1 MTTRI
6 RVALKVFGEPLTI
19 DGDVPLGAVRLDQV
33 LPVLRAAD
41 NAVIDRA
48 VARVEAA
55 GERVSCAKGCATC
68 CKAQPVPVTPP
79 EAYALARLV
88 EAMPEPRRS
97 KVRAAFAANV
107 VRLREAGLY
116 DPLMDR
122 DPAMTREQAR
132 DLGDQYFRL
141 GLWCPFL
148 EDDACGIYPDRPF
161 VCRQYL
167 VTSPV
172 PLCTDPFR
180 NPVKPVPIPA
190 RFATAMLTAA
200 EQLIGTPQYTVPLAL
215 ALEKAERHDAELSRT
230 FDRKDVLDRVL
241 GELAKG

>member
-1 MTTRI
+1 MSTRVRI
-6 RVALKVFGEPLTI
+6 ALKVYGEPLAVA
-19 DGDVPLGAVRLDQV
+19 GDVPLGMIRLDEV

-48 VARVEAA
+48 VAKVEAA
-55 GERVSCAKGCATC
+55 GDRVSCSKGCATC

-79 EAYALARLV
+79 EAFALARLV
-88 EAMPEPRRS
+88 EGMPEPRRS
-97 KVRAAFAANV
+97 VVRAGFAANV
-107 VRLREAGLY
+107 ARLREAGLY
-116 DPLMDR
+116 EPLMDR
-122 DPAMTREQAR
+122 DPGMTREQAR
-132 DLGDQYFRL
+132 DLADRYFRL
-141 GLWCPFL
+141 GLHCPFL
-148 EDDACGIYPDRPF
+148 EDDACGIYLDRPF

-172 PLCTDPFR
+172 PLCADPLR

-190 RFATAMLTAA
+190 RFATAMLTTS

-215 ALEKAERHDAELSRT
+215 ALEKAERSAGELSGT
-230 FDRKDVLDRVL
+230 FDRKVVLDRVL

>member
-1 MTTRI
+1 MSTRVRI
-6 RVALKVFGEPLTI
+6 ALKVFGEPLAVE
-19 DGDVPLGAVRLDQV
+19 GDVPLGAVRLDEV
-33 LPVLRAAD
+33 LPVLREAD

-48 VARVEAA
+48 VARAESG
-55 GERVSCAKGCATC
+55 GEHVSCAKGCATC

-97 KVRAAFAANV
+97 KVLAAFAANV
-107 VRLREAGLY
+107 ARLREAGLY
-116 DPLMDR
+116 EPLMDR

-132 DLGDQYFRL
+132 ELGDRYFRL

-172 PLCTDPFR
+172 PLCADPFR

-190 RFATAMLTAA
+190 RFATAMLTTA

-215 ALEKAERHDAELSRT
+215 ALEKAERSERELSAT

-241 GELAKG
+241 GELAKV

>member
-1 MTTRI
+1 MSTRVRI
-6 RVALKVFGEPLTI
+6 ALKVFGQSLSVE
-19 DGDVPLGAVRLDQV
+19 GDVPLGAVRLDEV

-97 KVRAAFAANV
+97 RVQAAFAANID
-107 VRLREAGLY
+107 RLREAGLY
-116 DPLMDR
+116 EPLMDR

-132 DLGDQYFRL
+132 DLGDRYFQL

-148 EDDACGIYPDRPF
+148 EDDACGIYTERPF

-172 PLCTDPFR
+172 PLCADPFR
-180 NPVKPVPIPA
+180 NPVQPVPIPA
-190 RFATAMLTAA
+190 RFASAMLTTT
-200 EQLIGTPQYTVPLAL
+200 EQLIGTSQYTVPLAL
-215 ALEKAERHDAELSRT
+215 ALEKAGRHEKELSAT
-230 FDRKDVLDRVL
+230 FDRNDVLDRVL